1 MYFEGNLGT
10 RRQLMLFVEKEIR
23 RDDQALAYAP
33 GILLRIM
40 LFFSVPDE
48 TGGFEKDQ
56 VPAHSLTLC
65 RL

>member
-1 MYFEGNLGT
+1 
-10 RRQLMLFVEKEIR
+10 MLFVEKEIR

>member
-1 MYFEGNLGT
+1 
-10 RRQLMLFVEKEIR
+10 MLFVEKEIR
-23 RDDQALAYAP
+23 RKDQALAYAP

-40 LFFSVPDE
+40 LVFSVADE
-48 TGGFEKDQ
+48 TGRFEKDQ